1 MKKNLKVGDLVRD
14 KLNSGDG
21 SYGLGVVVA
30 ASDQLCVQDPPQRD
44 PRESSSARKTD
55 YLFGG
60 TGPEAK
66 EAPPLPGKRYDVYFT
81 KFERTITFHGDY
93 LEKV

>member
-1 MKKNLKVGDLVRD
+1 MWKDTNFKVGDLVRD
-14 KLNSGDG
+14 TLNKDDH

-30 ASDQLCVQDPPQRD
+30 VDSHSL
-44 PRESSSARKTD
+44 
-55 YLFGG
+55 LG
-60 TGPEAK
+60 
-66 EAPPLPGKRYDVYFT
+66 EAPEEDYPKFADQDIPGKRYDVYFN

>member
-1 MKKNLKVGDLVRD
+1 METFEVGDLVLD
-14 KLNSGDG
+14 KLNEGDT

-30 ASDQLCVQDPPQRD
+30 TEKEGLSDNKWL
-44 PRESSSARKTD
+44 
-55 YLFGG
+55 Y
-60 TGPEAK
+60 
-66 EAPPLPGKRYDVYFT
+66 APVGQPLNHRPGKRYDVYFN

>member
-1 MKKNLKVGDLVRD
+1 MDTFLVGDLVRD
-14 KLNSGDG
+14 KLNEGDT

-30 ASDQLCVQDPPQRD
+30 TDSRGHLGEIAVEDYPKYDDRD
-44 PRESSSARKTD
+44 I
-55 YLFGG
+55 
-60 TGPEAK
+60 
-66 EAPPLPGKRYDVYFT
+66 PGKRYDVYFN

>member
-1 MKKNLKVGDLVRD
+1 MRD
-14 KLNSGDG
+14 KLNMGDE

-30 ASDQLCVQDPPQRD
+30 ADSGGLLGEMRAEGDDLPHRADQDI
-44 PRESSSARKTD
+44 
-55 YLFGG
+55 
-60 TGPEAK
+60 
-66 EAPPLPGKRYDVYFT
+66 PGKRYDVYFN